1 MTIVPIDFTNQPT
14 PEQIKQATDWL
25 GQANFRV
32 IRPLEIRSVYCTDRP
47 PEKLITVAILDTETT
62 GTNQSRDKIIELGIV
77 FVEVCPATGKAY
89 RLTRVFDELED
100 PGMPIPPESTRVH
113 HIKDEMVAG
122 KRINDVEVEA
132 LLANVALVVAHN
144 AGFDR
149 VFVEERFP
157 VFATKAWA
165 CSFRQIPWS
174 EEGISSGKLEF
185 LAYNCG
191 FHFTGHRASTDCH
204 ALLEV
209 LQNPLPTSGNLAM
222 QTLLQNARLA
232 DIKVSALGSPFDSK
246 DALKDRNY
254 RWNADKKVWAKDI
267 LQDNL
272 DDEVTWL
279 SEAVYAGKSF
289 KLEFERMTAMN
300 RYSNRS
306 GQIEVVHY
314 EPT

>member
-1 MTIVPIDFTNQPT
+1 MTLMPIDFTSQPT
-14 PEQIKQATDWL
+14 SEQIKLATDWL
-25 GQANFRV
+25 GKANFRV
-32 IRPLEIRSVYCTDRP
+32 IRPLEIRSAYATDQP

-77 FVEVCPATGKAY
+77 FVEVCPASGQAY
-89 RLTRVFDELED
+89 RVTHVFNELED
-100 PGMPIPPESTRVH
+100 PGMPIPEESTRIH
-113 HIKDEMVAG
+113 HITDEMVAG
-122 KRINDVEVEA
+122 KRINDAEVEA
-132 LLANVALVVAHN
+132 LISKVTLVVAHN

-157 VFATKAWA
+157 IFATKAWA
-165 CSFRQIPWS
+165 CSFKQIPWS

-222 QTLLQNARLA
+222 QTLLQRARLA
-232 DIKVSALGSPFDSK
+232 EIKVSALGSPFDSK
-246 DALKDRNY
+246 DVLKDRNY
-254 RWNADKKVWAKDI
+254 RWNANKKVWAKDI
-267 LQDNL
+267 LQDSL

-279 SEAVYAGKSF
+279 SEAVYAGKAF
-289 KLEFERMTAMN
+289 KLEFEKMTAMN

-306 GQIEVVHY
+306 GQIDIVQY
-314 EPT
+314 DQ

>member
-1 MTIVPIDFTNQPT
+1 
-14 PEQIKQATDWL
+14 
-25 GQANFRV
+25 
-32 IRPLEIRSVYCTDRP
+32 
-47 PEKLITVAILDTETT
+47 
-62 GTNQSRDKIIELGIV
+62 
-77 FVEVCPATGKAY
+77 
-89 RLTRVFDELED
+89 
-100 PGMPIPPESTRVH
+100 
-113 HIKDEMVAG
+113 
-122 KRINDVEVEA
+122 
-132 LLANVALVVAHN
+132 
-144 AGFDR
+144 
-149 VFVEERFP
+149 
-157 VFATKAWA
+157 
-165 CSFRQIPWS
+165 
-174 EEGISSGKLEF
+174 
-185 LAYNCG
+185 
-191 FHFTGHRASTDCH
+191 
-204 ALLEV
+204 
-209 LQNPLPTSGNLAM
+209 M

-314 EPT
+314 EPA